1 MNLSYMR
8 YFVELAHVQ
17 HYTRAAQ
24 NLNITQPSLSHAIA
38 QLEEELGVRLFEKN
52 GRNTELTAFGREFL
66 DCAERTLGTLDMGV
80 EKLQK
85 AASGEG
91 VIRLGLI
98 RPLGMEFVPHLAAEF
113 LMKCDG
119 RDVSFTFHTG
129 PTGQLLDDLKKGV
142 YDMVFCSRP
151 PEAMELAAVPVGKQ
165 ELVLITPAG
174 HALSEKN
181 SVTLEETLAYRHVFF
196 SKGSGMRDIVDEMF
210 ARIGAAPDIACE
222 TEEDEVI
229 AGLVAAGFGIAVVP
243 YMDMLRRLDVK
254 ILSIENPM
262 VERLYYVVSDEKSYM
277 SPVAT
282 NFRKYVL
289 SCN

>member
-38 QLEEELGVRLFEKN
+38 QLEDELGVRLFEKN

-66 DCAERTLGTLDMGV
+66 ACAERTLGTLDAGV
-80 EKLQK
+80 ESIQK
-85 AASGEG
+85 SAAGNG

-98 RPLGMEFVPHLAAEF
+98 RPLGMEFVPRLAADYLKQCGDREV
-113 LMKCDG
+113 
-119 RDVSFTFHTG
+119 RFTFHTG
-129 PTGQLLDDLKKGV
+129 TTGQLLDDLSAGR

-151 PEAMELAAVPVGKQ
+151 PETMGLTAVPVGRQ
-165 ELVLITPAG
+165 DLVLITPSDHPLADRG
-174 HALSEKN
+174 
-181 SVTLEETLAYRHVFF
+181 SVSLAETLAYRYIYF
-196 SKGSGMRDIVDEMF
+196 SHGSGMRDLVDEMF
-210 ARIGAAPDIACE
+210 EGLGRTPEIACE

-243 YMDMLRRLDVK
+243 YMDILRRLDVK
-254 ILSIENPM
+254 VLKLQQQG
-262 VERLYYVVSDEKSYM
+262 VERLYYMVHDSKAYM

-282 NFRKYVL
+282 YFHKYVL

>member
-38 QLEEELGVRLFEKN
+38 QLEDELGVRLFEKN

-66 DCAERTLGTLDMGV
+66 ACAERTLGTLDAGV
-80 EKLQK
+80 EAIQK
-85 AASGEG
+85 SAVGDG

-98 RPLGMEFVPHLAAEF
+98 RPLGMEFVPGLAAGY
-113 LMKCDG
+113 LKKYGD
-119 RDVSFTFHTG
+119 RDVRFTFHTG
-129 PTGQLLDDLKKGV
+129 TTGQLLDDLTAGK

-151 PEAMELAAVPVGKQ
+151 PESMGLTAVPVGRQ
-165 ELVLITPAG
+165 DLVLITPADHPLAG
-174 HALSEKN
+174 KK
-181 SVTLEETLAYRHVFF
+181 SVMLEDTLEYRHVYF
-196 SKGSGMRDIVDEMF
+196 SKGSGMRDLVDEMF
-210 ARIGAAPDIACE
+210 GRLGQTPEIACE

-254 ILSIENPM
+254 VLPINQQM
-262 VERLYYVVSDEKSYM
+262 VERLYYMVHDDRKYM

-282 NFRKYVL
+282 YFHKYVL